1 MGFLPDTCTM
11 SDAFVSFWLRP
22 GAACEQFW
30 WSPGERI
37 KSHSLTAFCSPEYQS
52 RQSSRVADRSGI

>member
-11 SDAFVSFWLRP
+11 SDAFVSSWLHP
-22 GAACEQFW
+22 GATIEQFW

-37 KSHSLTAFCSPEYQS
+37 RSPS
-52 RQSSRVADRSGI
+52 